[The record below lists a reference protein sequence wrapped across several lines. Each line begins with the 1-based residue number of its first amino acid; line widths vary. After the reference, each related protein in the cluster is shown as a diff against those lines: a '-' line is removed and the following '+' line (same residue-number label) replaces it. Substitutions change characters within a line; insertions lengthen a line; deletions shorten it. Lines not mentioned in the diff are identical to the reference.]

1 MKTRKERKRKYTV
14 EDAIG
19 AAMVVA
25 FALLVTFVVEVL
37 LEGLFIGLL
46 APPSFTIIAIDAA
59 VAVAAAMVVAV
70 IAVKY
75 IPD

>member
-19 AAMVVA
+19 AAMVAA
-25 FALLVTFVVEVL
+25 FALLVTFVDEVL
-37 LEGLFIGLL
+37 LEELFNGL

>member
-1 MKTRKERKRKYTV
+1 MKTNERKRKCTV

-19 AAMVVA
+19 AAMVAA
-25 FALLVTFVVEVL
+25 FALLVTFVAEVL
-37 LEGLFIGLL
+37 LEELFVGLL
-46 APPSFTIIAIDAA
+46 APPPFTTIAVDAA
-59 VAVAAAMVVAV
+59 VAVAAATVVAV